1 MIGFFVLLGIF
12 IYCFIIILMLA
23 IIDQFSFINSKYGI
37 LKFFGWPIYFP
48 LKIVKEILLFLYCDV
63 FIRTLDKYF
72 KKK

>member
-12 IYCFIIILMLA
+12 IYCFIITLMLA
-23 IIDQFSFINSKYGI
+23 TIDQFSFINSKYGI

-48 LKIVKEILLFLYCDV
+48 LKIVKVLYCDV
-63 FIRTLDKYF
+63 FIGGLDKLF